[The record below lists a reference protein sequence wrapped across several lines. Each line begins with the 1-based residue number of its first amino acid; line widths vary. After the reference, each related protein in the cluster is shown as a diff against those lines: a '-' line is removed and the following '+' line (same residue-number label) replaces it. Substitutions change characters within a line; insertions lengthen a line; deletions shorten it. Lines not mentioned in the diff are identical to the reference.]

1 MATQAPA
8 RLDVKQLNDEISA
21 AYSRVATDPDGDF
34 HFHRGAE
41 YAITFLGYN
50 RDELERV
57 PLEATESF
65 AGVANPFRID
75 TITSGQVVLD
85 VGSGAGMDLLIAAGR
100 VGAYGHVIGVDMTT
114 EMIEKATAAAAKA
127 GMNNVDIR
135 RGDAMNLPIADAE
148 VDVVISNG
156 VINLTPDKHRVFSEI
171 FRVIKPGGRLLLGD
185 IVVGEELD
193 EDTRSDVDLWTG

>member
-8 RLDVKQLNDEISA
+8 GLDVKHLKDEISTT
-21 AYSRVATDPDGDF
+21 YSRVATEPDGDF

-41 YAITFLGYN
+41 YAASFLGYD
-50 RDELERV
+50 RDELKHV

-65 AGVANPFRID
+65 AGVANPLDID
-75 TITSGQVVLD
+75 NVDPGQVVLD
-85 VGSGAGMDLLIAAGR
+85 VGSGAGLDLLIAARR
-100 VGAYGHVIGVDMTT
+100 VGEHGRAIGVDMTA
-114 EMIEKATAAAAKA
+114 EMIEKATVAAAKA
-127 GMNNVDIR
+127 GMANVDIR
-135 RGDAMNLPIADAE
+135 HGDAMNLPVADAE

-156 VINLTPDKHRVFSEI
+156 VINLTPDKQRVFSEI

-193 EDTRSDVDLWTG
+193 EETRSDVDLWTG

>member
-8 RLDVKQLNDEISA
+8 RLDVKQLNDEISTTYA
-21 AYSRVATDPDGDF
+21 RVATNPDDEY

-41 YAITFLGYN
+41 YAASFLGYN
-50 RDELERV
+50 RDELSRV

-65 AGVANPFRID
+65 AGVANPLGID
-75 TITSGQVVLD
+75 GLADGQVVLA

-100 VGAYGHVIGVDMTT
+100 VGEHGRAIGVDMTT
-114 EMIEKATAAAAKA
+114 EMIEKATAAAAAA
-127 GMNNVDIR
+127 GMKNVDIR
-135 RGDAMNLPIADAE
+135 RGDAMNLPVADAE

-156 VINLTPDKHRVFSEI
+156 VVNLTPDKTRVFSEI